1 MASANTPPEH
11 NTINLKLAEMIKNLP
26 EEQQLI
32 LLKQLLKG
40 NLAPTLYRL
49 IGKMTDNQQSA
60 LLEHL
65 QEHPL
70 NYINLEETEI
80 SLRGH
85 TRKSCLLRIDYRVE
99 EQNFEGF
106 MLDISPAGAF
116 IETDEPFNAG
126 QQIDLTFSLPNR
138 PGQLKISGEILW
150 KGMLGIGVQFRDLAQ
165 DQIELI
171 KTYMKEEET

>member
-65 QEHPL
+65 QGHPL
-70 NYINLEETEI
+70 NYIN
-80 SLRGH
+80 
-85 TRKSCLLRIDYRVE
+85 
-99 EQNFEGF
+99 F
-106 MLDISPAGAF
+106 
-116 IETDEPFNAG
+116 
-126 QQIDLTFSLPNR
+126 
-138 PGQLKISGEILW
+138 
-150 KGMLGIGVQFRDLAQ
+150 
-165 DQIELI
+165 
-171 KTYMKEEET
+171 

>member
-1 MASANTPPEH
+1 M
-11 NTINLKLAEMIKNLP
+11 
-26 EEQQLI
+26 
-32 LLKQLLKG
+32 
-40 NLAPTLYRL
+40 
-49 IGKMTDNQQSA
+49 
-60 LLEHL
+60 
-65 QEHPL
+65 L
-70 NYINLEETEI
+70 NIHY
-80 SLRGH
+80 
-85 TRKSCLLRIDYRVE
+85 KVE
-99 EQNFEGF
+99 GRNYEGF

-150 KGMLGIGVQFRDLAQ
+150 KGMLGIGVQFNDLAQ